1 MKGWPTCRWR
11 TERGPRGSHPRAPSS
26 PGEDLDSSRCGP
38 SLQPYVMKDETDR
51 HPGCHRESR
60 KEHRD
65 TNAESDQP
73 APSVT
78 CLMTQCGQARH
89 LLSWDPHQPLPTALQ
104 GPAPDRPEC
113 VLSEQESCHHVQRET
128 HSRYSQNKSEF

>member
-1 MKGWPTCRWR
+1 
-11 TERGPRGSHPRAPSS
+11 
-26 PGEDLDSSRCGP
+26 
-38 SLQPYVMKDETDR
+38 MKDETDR

-65 TNAESDQP
+65 TNAESDQH

-78 CLMTQCGQARH
+78 CLTTQCGQVRH

-113 VLSEQESCHHVQRET
+113 VLSEQESRHHVQRET